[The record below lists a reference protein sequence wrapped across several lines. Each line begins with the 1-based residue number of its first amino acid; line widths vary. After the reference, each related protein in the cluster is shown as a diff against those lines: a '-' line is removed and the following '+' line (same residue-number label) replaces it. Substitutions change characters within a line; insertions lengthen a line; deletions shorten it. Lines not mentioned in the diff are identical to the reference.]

1 METKRGSS
9 WSRYGRRFHLRLSYK
24 RPMEEA
30 VMSEYDRRSLLLGKD
45 DKEFLKMCLVV
56 GYQVIA
62 AQSNNAL
69 QLALSANESNNTQK
83 EHPTDS
89 VVPPKVNDQQ
99 SGSSQSSEKS
109 QVRPAQQ
116 GAGVRRL
123 AGLLGPARS
132 TQN

>member
-30 VMSEYDRRSLLLGKD
+30 VMSEYDRRSHLLGKD

-62 AQSNNAL
+62 AQGNGAL
-69 QLALSANESNNTQK
+69 QLALSTNESNNTRK
-83 EHPTDS
+83 EQPIES
-89 VVPPKVNDQQ
+89 VVPAKVIDQQ
-99 SGSSQSSEKS
+99 SGSSQSSEES
-109 QVRPAQQ
+109 QVGSAHQ
-116 GAGVRRL
+116 GAGVRML
-123 AGLLGPARS
+123 AGLLGPARR

>member
-30 VMSEYDRRSLLLGKD
+30 VMSEYDRRSRLLGKD

-62 AQSNNAL
+62 AQGNNAL
-69 QLALSANESNNTQK
+69 QLALSTNESNNTRK
-83 EHPTDS
+83 EQPTAS
-89 VVPPKVNDQQ
+89 VAPPKVIDQQ
-99 SGSSQSSEKS
+99 SGSSQSIEES
-109 QVRPAQQ
+109 QVGSAHQ
-116 GAGVRRL
+116 GAGVRML
-123 AGLLGPARS
+123 AGLLGPARR